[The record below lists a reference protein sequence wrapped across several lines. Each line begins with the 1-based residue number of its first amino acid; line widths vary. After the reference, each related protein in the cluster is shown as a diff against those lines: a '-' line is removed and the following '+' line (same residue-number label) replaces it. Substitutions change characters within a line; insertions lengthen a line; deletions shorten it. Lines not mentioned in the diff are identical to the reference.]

1 MPTITGDTKIPVPTI
16 RHFAD
21 ELDSLAYALEPEER
35 EDTWEKFEKAII
47 RFTAVT
53 RGGGYQFTESYVEG
67 VGRGGVG
74 SKIVRCMLS
83 DRGRLSG
90 VAIELLQT
98 FAPQLGLH
106 FKPLVNLYLEPLV
119 DLLGRPNK
127 VFLKRAEKCLA
138 VIISNCQIP
147 TILTSLYRGL
157 DDNAASC
164 RKGCSMGVE
173 RALKEWPVEL
183 WTEKWLVI
191 LEESLKKMATNKD
204 PDVRKAGKNVWA
216 LFMDAWP
223 ERVDEFSAPLTP
235 TIKRYLD
242 ISGAGGLSK
251 SKPTCPV
258 PPARKVLPPLT
269 SSTTS
274 DCNKTLQS
282 RVNDLLS
289 VPRAAH
295 ASSSA
300 SVTEADPSGKRS
312 SHTEP
317 TMSHEPHCI
326 SKAYHEYS
334 RQERSRALE
343 TVPLVSVHAHAPSG
357 AFLHDVP
364 PSSNPSAFFSPPVRP
379 EHHTQQVKPKA
390 LSKPVR
396 PTMPTSFSVPA
407 LHANPYSYVSSSSS
421 GRADE
426 PVRPRRLG
434 QAQRIKVTLPVE
446 GEEGDQEREQREYGR
461 GRDKEGPLRGAVR
474 PITAGMGG
482 LGKKAGLGRAERRV
496 VTTPLPTACGPLTTG
511 AFEGG
516 AVRLRKKE
524 HNIAVTGEEQAEC
537 GSATHA
543 YLPPQEGSAPEA
555 GPRIHH
561 PQPETKQQQQP
572 FFSPVVAHV
581 LKKNVDSPLLP
592 VLMGSHSRSPSSSST
607 PSLENQLPPTTSTPS
622 IAHPSTYVLESASP
636 LEQKN
641 VSEAEAQEEVYPLT
655 PPSVKPSSK
664 KKEEIEL
671 AKRVELPGSPKKRV
685 EEDGQKEE
693 REDKD
698 GSEGKE
704 KGQERAPASI
714 STSTTASVPA
724 PASNTTTSGPVPPPP
739 PASIINA
746 PHSRKPPI
754 PTAASSCPMNP
765 RPRVISG
772 PSVSTK
778 SMNKPPTKPPTKP
791 IVRKAFRPT
800 SSTSSTSAAAATA
813 AVSASGSGGGHLTA
827 ATMAGCAKVVATNP
841 SKPVIVT
848 SSMNVSASN
857 TGVGGAAASST
868 AGRTAKA
875 QYNTAFSS
883 TKSLAKV
890 KEKEKER
897 TKQEPVRRAEAKK
910 AATIVPALSR
920 QASTSSIAAVSTL
933 ANGRANAMP
942 GRKPPVPSH
951 VTLPP
956 AKKERI
962 KLKMPLPSFR
972 PARARPAVAA
982 QFSTSGA
989 EVKGQ
994 RVRGKEMRQEMIRL
1008 PDSPPPGGNR
1018 SNIKGMGL
1026 GVKETT
1032 RIVKREE
1039 VPWPADPHEM
1049 ALPKAPQES
1058 LSPISAETALKL
1070 KENKEKEREGDKSPT
1085 FSSTRSA
1092 RLITL
1097 EEMPQSPIKLEK
1109 GRPASP
1115 LLTTGV
1121 EAVYPLLESGAGFED
1136 RELRD
1141 GDEIKVNNR
1150 MVAGNENEGE
1160 EEITIEEADERE
1172 QKDERKQDQMG
1183 EHLMQENEIDISSAP
1198 PSDAYSPIHEPSA
1211 TSGVPPRPSSPSLP
1225 TQIHTPSPAST
1236 SSTLSTATPHLP
1248 THTSSTSRYTLA
1260 TCNEASAPYNSAI
1273 TLLSKLESEML
1284 IVESGDVQSFS
1295 MSVGDEGILVT
1306 PERRA
1311 LAVKDVNTV
1320 QTNSVKQG
1328 DKGKGERLGTPE
1340 MGLEGDV

>member
-1 MPTITGDTKIPVPTI
+1 
-16 RHFAD
+16 
-21 ELDSLAYALEPEER
+21 
-35 EDTWEKFEKAII
+35 
-47 RFTAVT
+47 
-53 RGGGYQFTESYVEG
+53 
-67 VGRGGVG
+67 
-74 SKIVRCMLS
+74 
-83 DRGRLSG
+83 
-90 VAIELLQT
+90 
-98 FAPQLGLH
+98 
-106 FKPLVNLYLEPLV
+106 
-119 DLLGRPNK
+119 
-127 VFLKRAEKCLA
+127 
-138 VIISNCQIP
+138 
-147 TILTSLYRGL
+147 
-157 DDNAASC
+157 
-164 RKGCSMGVE
+164 
-173 RALKEWPVEL
+173 
-183 WTEKWLVI
+183 
-191 LEESLKKMATNKD
+191 
-204 PDVRKAGKNVWA
+204 
-216 LFMDAWP
+216 
-223 ERVDEFSAPLTP
+223 
-235 TIKRYLD
+235 
-242 ISGAGGLSK
+242 
-251 SKPTCPV
+251 
-258 PPARKVLPPLT
+258 
-269 SSTTS
+269 
-274 DCNKTLQS
+274 
-282 RVNDLLS
+282 
-289 VPRAAH
+289 
-295 ASSSA
+295 
-300 SVTEADPSGKRS
+300 
-312 SHTEP
+312 
-317 TMSHEPHCI
+317 
-326 SKAYHEYS
+326 
-334 RQERSRALE
+334 
-343 TVPLVSVHAHAPSG
+343 
-357 AFLHDVP
+357 
-364 PSSNPSAFFSPPVRP
+364 
-379 EHHTQQVKPKA
+379 
-390 LSKPVR
+390 
-396 PTMPTSFSVPA
+396 MPTSFSVPA
-407 LHANPYSYVSSSSS
+407 LHANPYSYVTSTSS

-434 QAQRIKVTLPVE
+434 QAQRIKVILPVG

-474 PITAGMGG
+474 PIIAGMGG

-496 VTTPLPTACGPLTTG
+496 VTAPLPTASCPLITG

-537 GSATHA
+537 GSTTHA

-555 GPRIHH
+555 EPRIHR
-561 PQPETKQQQQP
+561 PQPETQQQQRG
-572 FFSPVVAHV
+572 FFSPVAAHV

-592 VLMGSHSRSPSSSST
+592 VLMGSHSRSPASSST
-607 PSLENQLPPTTSTPS
+607 PLLENQLPPTTSTPS

-641 VSEAEAQEEVYPLT
+641 VSEAEAQEGEQKNEEEELELIKIYLKEVYPLT

-664 KKEEIEL
+664 KKEEVEL
-671 AKRVELPGSPKKRV
+671 AKRVELPGSPKTGV
-685 EEDGQKEE
+685 EEDGQREE
-693 REDKD
+693 REDRD
-698 GSEGKE
+698 GSERKE

-714 STSTTASVPA
+714 STSTTASVP
-724 PASNTTTSGPVPPPP
+724 PQASNTTTSAPVPPPP

-746 PHSRKPPI
+746 PQSRKPPI
-754 PTAASSCPMNP
+754 PTAASSRAVNP

-800 SSTSSTSAAAATA
+800 SSTSSTSAAATA
-813 AVSASGSGGGHLTA
+813 AVSASGSGGSHLTA
-827 ATMAGCAKVVATNP
+827 ATMAGRAKVVATNP

-868 AGRTAKA
+868 AGRTAKT

-910 AATIVPALSR
+910 AATTVPALSH

-994 RVRGKEMRQEMIRL
+994 RVRGEEIRPEMIRL
-1008 PDSPPPGGNR
+1008 PDSPPPGGNE
-1018 SNIKGMGL
+1018 SNMKGMGL

-1032 RIVKREE
+1032 GIVKREE
-1039 VPWPADPHEM
+1039 VPWPADPHEI
-1049 ALPKAPQES
+1049 ALPEAPQES
-1058 LSPISAETALKL
+1058 LSLISAETALTL
-1070 KENKEKEREGDKSPT
+1070 EENKEKEREGDKSPT

-1121 EAVYPLLESGAGFED
+1121 EAVYPLLESGAGFKD
-1136 RELRD
+1136 RELRN
-1141 GDEIKVNNR
+1141 GDEIKVDNR
-1150 MVAGNENEGE
+1150 MVAGNGNEGE
-1160 EEITIEEADERE
+1160 EEITIEKADERE
-1172 QKDERKQDQMG
+1172 QKDESKQDQMG
-1183 EHLMQENEIDISSAP
+1183 EHLMQENEIDISRAP
-1198 PSDAYSPIHEPSA
+1198 PSDAYSPIYEPSA
-1211 TSGVPPRPSSPSLP
+1211 TPGGSPRPSSSSLP

-1260 TCNEASAPYNSAI
+1260 TCNEASAPNNSAI

-1284 IVESGDVQSFS
+1284 IVESRDVQSFG

-1320 QTNSVKQG
+1320 QMNSVKQG
-1328 DKGKGERLGTPE
+1328 DEGKGERLGTPE

>member
-1 MPTITGDTKIPVPTI
+1 
-16 RHFAD
+16 
-21 ELDSLAYALEPEER
+21 
-35 EDTWEKFEKAII
+35 
-47 RFTAVT
+47 
-53 RGGGYQFTESYVEG
+53 
-67 VGRGGVG
+67 
-74 SKIVRCMLS
+74 
-83 DRGRLSG
+83 
-90 VAIELLQT
+90 
-98 FAPQLGLH
+98 
-106 FKPLVNLYLEPLV
+106 
-119 DLLGRPNK
+119 
-127 VFLKRAEKCLA
+127 
-138 VIISNCQIP
+138 
-147 TILTSLYRGL
+147 
-157 DDNAASC
+157 
-164 RKGCSMGVE
+164 
-173 RALKEWPVEL
+173 
-183 WTEKWLVI
+183 
-191 LEESLKKMATNKD
+191 
-204 PDVRKAGKNVWA
+204 
-216 LFMDAWP
+216 
-223 ERVDEFSAPLTP
+223 
-235 TIKRYLD
+235 
-242 ISGAGGLSK
+242 
-251 SKPTCPV
+251 
-258 PPARKVLPPLT
+258 
-269 SSTTS
+269 
-274 DCNKTLQS
+274 
-282 RVNDLLS
+282 
-289 VPRAAH
+289 
-295 ASSSA
+295 
-300 SVTEADPSGKRS
+300 
-312 SHTEP
+312 
-317 TMSHEPHCI
+317 
-326 SKAYHEYS
+326 
-334 RQERSRALE
+334 
-343 TVPLVSVHAHAPSG
+343 
-357 AFLHDVP
+357 
-364 PSSNPSAFFSPPVRP
+364 
-379 EHHTQQVKPKA
+379 
-390 LSKPVR
+390 
-396 PTMPTSFSVPA
+396 MPTSFSVPA

-426 PVRPRRLG
+426 LVRPRRLG

-496 VTTPLPTACGPLTTG
+496 VTAPLPTASGPLTTG

-537 GSATHA
+537 GSTTHA

-561 PQPETKQQQQP
+561 PQPETQQQQQG

-592 VLMGSHSRSPSSSST
+592 VLMGSPSRSPSSSSK

-622 IAHPSTYVLESASP
+622 IAHPSTNVLDSASP
-636 LEQKN
+636 LEQKD
-641 VSEAEAQEEVYPLT
+641 VSKAESQEEEEKNEEEEMELIKIYLKEVYPLT

-664 KKEEIEL
+664 KKEEVEL
-671 AKRVELPGSPKKRV
+671 AKRVELPGSPKKGV

-698 GSEGKE
+698 GSERKE
-704 KGQERAPASI
+704 KEQEQAPASI
-714 STSTTASVPA
+714 STSNTASVPA
-724 PASNTTTSGPVPPPP
+724 LASNTTTSAPVPPPP

-754 PTAASSCPMNP
+754 PTAASSRPLNP
-765 RPRVISG
+765 RPHAISG

-778 SMNKPPTKPPTKP
+778 SMNKPPTKP

-800 SSTSSTSAAAATA
+800 SSTSSTSAAATA
-813 AVSASGSGGGHLTA
+813 AVSASGSGGSHLTA
-827 ATMAGCAKVVATNP
+827 ATMASRAKVVATNP

-848 SSMNVSASN
+848 SSVNVSASN

-868 AGRTAKA
+868 AGRTAKT
-875 QYNTAFSS
+875 QYNTTFSS
-883 TKSLAKV
+883 TTSLAKV

-897 TKQEPVRRAEAKK
+897 TKQEPVRRTEAKK
-910 AATIVPALSR
+910 AATTVPALSR
-920 QASTSSIAAVSTL
+920 QASTSSMAAASTL

-972 PARARPAVAA
+972 PARARPVVAA
-982 QFSTSGA
+982 QFLTSGT

-994 RVRGKEMRQEMIRL
+994 RVRGKEMRPEMIRL
-1008 PDSPPPGGNR
+1008 PDSPPPGGNE

-1032 RIVKREE
+1032 GVVKREE
-1039 VPWPADPHEM
+1039 VPRPADPHEM
-1049 ALPKAPQES
+1049 ALPEVPQES
-1058 LSPISAETALKL
+1058 LSLISAETALKL
-1070 KENKEKEREGDKSPT
+1070 EENKGKEREGDKSPT

-1141 GDEIKVNNR
+1141 GDEIKVDNR
-1150 MVAGNENEGE
+1150 KVTGNENEGE
-1160 EEITIEEADERE
+1160 EEIAIEDAYERE

-1183 EHLMQENEIDISSAP
+1183 GHLMQENEIDIFSAP
-1198 PSDAYSPIHEPSA
+1198 PSDAYSFIYEPSA
-1211 TSGVPPRPSSPSLP
+1211 TSGVSPRPSSPSLP
-1225 TQIHTPSPAST
+1225 TQIHTRSPAST

-1273 TLLSKLESEML
+1273 TLLLKLESELL
-1284 IVESGDVQSFS
+1284 IVESRDVQNFG